1 MSGFVFR
8 GLMTAVLLFAA
19 SPTALPANSQV
30 ANQEKTTSLKAGD
43 VIVQRDPK
51 GWATIKIIA
60 VDTWP
65 DGTETAHCI
74 IYEVV
79 SERPELGR
87 MPSLPKKV
95 MHAPIAAASF
105 ATGWQLL
112 GNLPV
117 VKDDQEG
124 FVVYLKHT
132 DFARY
137 LSVTGQKVEDV
148 VSEANRHYNQGITYA
163 EAGDHRAAIN
173 AYDKAIDVFPLFF
186 EAIDNKAFSYMDL
199 GQYDVAI
206 GIFEASLD
214 LNPDGMAAFFS
225 RGECFLRLGRLDEA
239 AAVFKEG
246 QERFP
251 EERALFAEFA
261 AKTQAAR
268 RQ

>member
-1 MSGFVFR
+1 M
-8 GLMTAVLLFAA
+8 
-19 SPTALPANSQV
+19 
-30 ANQEKTTSLKAGD
+30 SLKAGD
-43 VIVQRDPK
+43 VIVQHSPT

-74 IYEVV
+74 VYESI
-79 SERPELGR
+79 SERPKLAGTS
-87 MPSLPKKV
+87 SLAKKV

-105 ATGWQLL
+105 ETGWELL

-117 VKDDQEG
+117 VEADQEG

-137 LSVTGQKVEDV
+137 LSLTGQKVEDV
-148 VSEANRHYNQGITYA
+148 VGEANRHYQQGIA
-163 EAGDHRAAIN
+163 FGEAGNHERAIA
-173 AYDKAIDVFPLFF
+173 AYGKAIDLFPLFF
-186 EAIDNKAFSYMDL
+186 EAIDNQAFSYMDL
-199 GQYDVAI
+199 GRYDIAL
-206 GIFEASLD
+206 GIFETSLEV
-214 LNPDGMAAFFS
+214 NPDGMAAFFS
-225 RGECFLRLGRLDEA
+225 RGECLLRLGRLDEA
-239 AAVFKEG
+239 AAIFKEG
-246 QERFP
+246 QDRFP